1 MIGGNEANLAL
12 VGYEP
17 EKVKQLAKL
26 AHELGV
32 LIHIDG
38 MPFGDSTIELQRPT
52 ESGLSGGLGITPS
65 YLRGR

>member
-38 MPFGDSTIELQRPT
+38 MPFGDAT
-52 ESGLSGGLGITPS
+52 S
-65 YLRGR
+65 YLNRPEVADSLSSTRGPATLGNA